1 MIKISCLLFGNGKEV
16 IMSNRK
22 TVILT
27 YGAMCIVMNVVLGT
41 AVSALKIPLLFL
53 DTIGTVL
60 MAVLFGPWW
69 GALTGLLTN
78 LVLGITSG
86 PTAIFFGLV
95 NVAIAIVVGLMA
107 RKFNFRKWYI
117 ALITGMILSIVAPLI
132 GTPIAVA
139 VFGGLDGSGMDIVV
153 LWLRA
158 AGESVFAST
167 FISRITGNIVDKIAT
182 CMLVMVIITKLPIF
196 QKTYK
201 GSKQHAA

>member
-1 MIKISCLLFGNGKEV
+1 MNKG
-16 IMSNRK
+16 K

-41 AVSALKIPLLFL
+41 IVSALKIPLLFL

-78 LVLGITSG
+78 VILGITTS

-95 NVAIAIVVGLMA
+95 NIGIAIVVGFMA
-107 RKFNFRKWYI
+107 RKFNFTKWYI

-139 VFGGLDGSGMDIVV
+139 VFGGLNGSGFDVVV

-182 CMLVMVIITKLPIF
+182 CLLVMFIIIKLPVF
-196 QKTYK
+196 QKVYTGK
-201 GSKQHAA
+201 NRHAA

>member
-1 MIKISCLLFGNGKEV
+1 
-16 IMSNRK
+16 MSNRK

-27 YGAMCIVMNVVLGT
+27 YGALCITMNVVLGT
-41 AVSALKIPLLFL
+41 VISALKIPLLFL

-78 LVLGITSG
+78 VVLGMTTS

-95 NVAIAIVVGLMA
+95 NVAIAIVVGFMA
-107 RKFNFRKWYI
+107 RRFNFSKWYI
-117 ALITGMILSIVAPLI
+117 ALITGLILSIVAPLI

-139 VFGGLDGSGMDIVV
+139 LFEGLNGSGFDVVV

-158 AGESVFAST
+158 SGETVFAST
-167 FISRITGNIVDKIAT
+167 FISRITGNIVDKITT
-182 CMLVMVIITKLPIF
+182 CLLVMFIIVKLPIF
-196 QKTYK
+196 QKVYK
-201 GSKQHAA
+201 GKHHHAA